1 MSRFPSS
8 TSLPPSVAAPYQ
20 RQKGLRAMLL
30 TMALFDELTGG
41 FLVIALPLLRD
52 RLHLSYAEAGLL
64 FTFGALASLLVEPV
78 INVVSDLGSK
88 RIPILVGTVAL
99 TGAFILAGIASSYPV
114 ELVAFALWSPAVG
127 ISVGLSQA
135 TLIDGA
141 PRSTEPTLM
150 RWTIM
155 SGVGD
160 LMAPLLVGLI
170 VSLGLA
176 WSALCIVAAVVWM
189 FAALFVVWQRFPPP
203 ARAKSSEEPASGNL
217 LAGVREALGNRE
229 LLRWA
234 GIVLL
239 ATMPDEVFLAF
250 AAFYLHD
257 HTHASESA
265 VSLVLAIGIASGL
278 LTLIVMD
285 RLSHRVTG
293 GKLLPWLAVIALA
306 GFILFLSA
314 PTVLMAAL
322 GLTLVEIGAAGWYPI
337 AKAAA
342 YSICPGRP
350 GVVLAVM
357 SLGIPVDIALP
368 GCIGLLASHFGL
380 PWAIGVLALSPLGVL
395 VLAPR
400 RHKHQ

>member
-1 MSRFPSS
+1 
-8 TSLPPSVAAPYQ
+8 
-20 RQKGLRAMLL
+20 MLQA
-30 TMALFDELTGG
+30 MALFDELTCG

-64 FTFGALASLLVEPV
+64 FTVGALASLLVEPV

-88 RIPILVGTVAL
+88 RVPILAGTVAL
-99 TGAFILAGIASSYPV
+99 AGAFILAGIAPTYPV

-135 TLIDGA
+135 ALIDSA
-141 PRSTEPTLM
+141 PQNSEPTLM

-155 SGVGD
+155 SGIGD

-170 VSLGLA
+170 VGFGLG
-176 WSALCIVAAVVWM
+176 WSALCIIAALVWT
-189 FAALFVVWQRFPPP
+189 FAALVLAWQRFPSP
-203 ARAKSSEEPASGNL
+203 AREKSNEDSASGSL

-234 GIVLL
+234 GVVLL

-250 AAFYLHD
+250 AAFFLHD
-257 HTHASESA
+257 HSHASESV

-278 LTLIVMD
+278 LALIVID
-285 RLSHRVTG
+285 RLSQRFAGVR
-293 GKLLPWLAVIALA
+293 LLPRLAAITLA
-306 GFILFLSA
+306 GFILFLWA
-314 PTVLMAAL
+314 PTIEIAGL
-322 GLTLVEIGAAGWYPI
+322 GLILVEIGAAGWYPI

-357 SLGIPVDIALP
+357 SLGIPLDIALP

-395 VLAPR
+395 LLQPR
-400 RHKHQ
+400 RHKHD

>member
-1 MSRFPSS
+1 
-8 TSLPPSVAAPYQ
+8 VAKPYHQKQ
-20 RQKGLRAMLL
+20 RGLRAMLL
-30 TMALFDELTGG
+30 SMALFDELTCG

-64 FTFGALASLLVEPV
+64 FTVGALASLLVEPV

-88 RIPILVGTVAL
+88 RIPILVGTVMLA
-99 TGAFILAGIASSYPV
+99 GAFILAGLAHSFLV
-114 ELVAFALWSPAVG
+114 ELLAFVIWSPAVG

-135 TLIDGA
+135 ALIDGA
-141 PRSTEPTLM
+141 PHSSEPILL

-160 LMAPLLVGLI
+160 LMAPLLVALI
-170 VSLGLA
+170 VSLGLG
-176 WSALCIVAAVVWM
+176 WTALCVIAAVVWM
-189 FAALFVVWQRFPPP
+189 LATLFLAWQRFPAP
-203 ARAKSSEEPASGNL
+203 ARAESSDEPAVGNL

-234 GIVLL
+234 GIVLISS
-239 ATMPDEVFLAF
+239 MPDEVFLAF

-257 HTHASESA
+257 HTRASEGA
-265 VSLVLAIGIASGL
+265 IGLVLAIGIASGL
-278 LTLIVMD
+278 LALILMD
-285 RLSHRVTG
+285 RLSHRVAG
-293 GKLLPWLAVIALA
+293 IKLLPWLAVIALA
-306 GFILFLSA
+306 GFIVFLSA
-314 PTVLMAAL
+314 STMPVATV
-322 GLTLVEIGAAGWYPI
+322 GLILVEIGAAGWYPI

-350 GVVLAVM
+350 GVVLAVL

-380 PWAIGVLALSPLGVL
+380 VWAIGALALSPLGVL
-395 VLAPR
+395 LLQPR
-400 RHKHQ
+400 RQNDR